1 LGSGLIVLPLA
12 AGVACEEVDDDPVRD
27 PYANEFGVL
36 LDALGAELPSC
47 VDATGALVDGTL
59 TLALAPG
66 DDCILSVVSGKLKVN
81 GHQCRKAAIVA
92 DPDAVPPVLG
102 VAAVELS
109 TNLVKKLVVEGASGA
124 SNSVLV
130 DLVPGPFGNL
140 FGPIGGITVNAGNGA
155 AVSIGVRGT
164 DAANRFKMAEA
175 TTGGELYLELS
186 GDSAA
191 DMKVVGDPSSVV
203 LTLGAGGDAF
213 SAQDTQSFT
222 FQGSL
227 VATQAVSVEPITV
240 YGGSGADVLEGGLGN
255 DTLDGGDDNDTFQTD
270 VDGLDGA
277 DIYRGG
283 AGSDTIDYS
292 NRTAGVTVD
301 IDPGHTRAFVEG
313 ASLYGKTLNA
323 GTALTLSVG
332 GGGTITYTSAGQSGT
347 TAILAELNA
356 VPAFS
361 AVATAKADDRAR
373 LVIEAKADDATIV
386 ILSDNQRLIGGA
398 SPSTPTRADTASDLA
413 DADDG
418 ATGADEHDDVR
429 ADVENIKG
437 GPGDD
442 VLTGSPSPNLI
453 DGAAGNDDISG
464 GIAGTCATDIDNLN
478 GGVGE
483 DVIELGAAP
492 NCPDVID
499 GGAGRDIASYAL
511 RNGGVTVTLDNA
523 NNDGASEKDNVKT
536 TLEVV
541 LGGDGN
547 DAITGGTPHDEL
559 HGGPGNDVLKGG
571 AGDDTLV
578 GGTGND
584 SLVGEAGD
592 DYFDEGS
599 SADTAYDK
607 PVSAF
612 DGRDTIHGGV
622 GLNIC
627 DYHRGTSTAGTFT
640 LCYSATATA
649 CAGASNDGPEGDN
662 LTNCGHLMLDDGA
675 DSVTGSDNDD
685 LIEGGGGADTIHG
698 AAGNDRLF
706 GDAGDDRLFGG
717 EGGDALDGGPDQ
729 VSGSDGGPGPDICV
743 SVVASSST
751 NCEI

>member
-1 LGSGLIVLPLA
+1 LPLA
-12 AGVACEEVDDDPVRD
+12 AGMACEGADDDPVRD

-36 LDALGAELPSC
+36 LDALGAEIPSC
-47 VDATGALVDGTL
+47 VDATDALVDGTL
-59 TLALAPG
+59 TLALGAG
-66 DDCILSVVSGKLKVN
+66 DECVISVVTNKLKVN
-81 GHQCRKAAIVA
+81 GHQCKKAAIVA
-92 DPDAVPPVLG
+92 DPNASPPVVG
-102 VAAVELS
+102 VAAVDLTTS
-109 TNLVKKLVVEGASGA
+109 IVKKLVVESASGA
-124 SNSVLV
+124 TNSVLI

-164 DAANRFKMAEA
+164 DSANRFKMAEA

-186 GDSAA
+186 GDNAA
-191 DMKVVGDPSSVV
+191 DMKVTGDPSSVV
-203 LTLGAGGDAF
+203 LTLGGGGDAF
-213 SAQDTQSFT
+213 SAQDTQSLT

-227 VATQAVSVEPITV
+227 IATQAISAEPLTV

-255 DTLDGGDDNDTFQTD
+255 DILDGGDDNDTFQTD
-270 VDGLDGA
+270 VDGADGA
-277 DIYRGG
+277 DTYRGG
-283 AGSDTIDYS
+283 AGNDTIDYS

-313 ASLYGKTLNA
+313 ASLYGKALSA

-332 GGGTITYTSAGQSGT
+332 GGGTITYTSTGQSGT
-347 TAILAELNA
+347 AAILAELNA

-373 LVIEAKADDATIV
+373 LVIEAKADNATVV
-386 ILSDNQRLIGGA
+386 ILSDNQGLIGGA
-398 SPSTPTRADTASDLA
+398 SPSTPTRADTALDLA

-418 ATGADEHDDVR
+418 TTGADEHDDVK

-437 GPGDD
+437 GAGDD
-442 VLTGSPSPNLI
+442 VLTGNASSNLI
-453 DGAAGNDDISG
+453 DGGAGDDDISG
-464 GIAGTCATDIDNLN
+464 GIGGVCTSDIDNLI
-478 GGVGE
+478 GGAG
-483 DVIELGAAP
+483 DDMIELGAAP
-492 NCPDVID
+492 NCADLID
-499 GGAGRDIASYAL
+499 GGTGRDTASYAL
-511 RNGGVTVTLDNA
+511 RSAGVTVTLDNA
-523 NNDGASEKDNVKT
+523 GNDGASEQDNVKT

-541 LGGDGN
+541 LGGDGS
-547 DAITGGTPHDEL
+547 DAITGGTTHDEL
-559 HGGPGNDVLKGG
+559 HGGPGNDVIKGA

-578 GGTGND
+578 GGAGND

-592 DYFDEGS
+592 DYFDES
-599 SADTAYDK
+599 SVADAAYEK

-612 DGRDTIHGGV
+612 DGRDVIHGGA

-627 DYHRGTSTAGTFT
+627 DYHRGTTTPGTFS
-640 LCYSATATA
+640 LCYSATATI
-649 CAGASNDGPEGDN
+649 CAGASNDGPENDN

-675 DSVTGSDNDD
+675 DSVTGSDSDD
-685 LIEGGGGADTIHG
+685 LIEGGGGADTISG

-706 GDAGDDRLFGG
+706 GDAGNDRLFGG
-717 EGGDALDGGPDQ
+717 EGGDVLDGGPDQ

-743 SVVASSST
+743 SVVAASST